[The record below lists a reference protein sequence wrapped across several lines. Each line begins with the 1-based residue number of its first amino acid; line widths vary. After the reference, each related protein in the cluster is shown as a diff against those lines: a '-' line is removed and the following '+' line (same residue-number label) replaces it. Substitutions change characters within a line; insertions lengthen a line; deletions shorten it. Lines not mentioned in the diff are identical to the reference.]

1 MSQRIFMSCRQHHSP
16 QSLLADTQIY
26 VACIKH
32 QTLWKAQQFGHYLL
46 SATSICGTPCGR
58 SLISLPWPSLQ
69 PLPWQASSWQA
80 CLQLQRAWQEPS
92 LPCLQLPWAFS
103 WALCRLGL
111 HHPPPLDAAK
121 LPVTYILQIKGRHY
135 AFFFLLHASILLR
148 SSVCHTSNS
157 IPAWLTEHA
166 LFRDG

>member
-1 MSQRIFMSCRQHHSP
+1 MSW
-16 QSLLADTQIY
+16 
-26 VACIKH
+26 
-32 QTLWKAQQFGHYLL
+32 QTLRYMSPASCTRHYGKHNSLDI
-46 SATSICGTPCGR
+46 TCCRHPSICGTPCGR

-121 LPVTYILQIKGRHY
+121 LPVTYILQIKGRQY
-135 AFFFLLHASILLR
+135 AFFFLLHSSYLLR
-148 SSVCHTSNS
+148 ASVCHTSNS

-166 LFRDG
+166 LFCDG